1 VIVDTSALIA
11 IANDEPG
18 RAVFVEMIFNA
29 DRVAISAPSLVEAS
43 IVLYRLAGG
52 EALTKLSQFLNEANV
67 EVAQFSSESS
77 PGSSCSISGLWK
89 GIGLQTGTKLRRL
102 FFVRLGKVQ
111 R

>member
-67 EVAQFSSESS
+67 ERGSRAVLLRIK
-77 PGSSCSISGLWK
+77 PGKQLQH
-89 GIGLQTGTKLRRL
+89 IGLMERDRAPN
-102 FFVRLGKVQ
+102 RH
-111 R
+111 